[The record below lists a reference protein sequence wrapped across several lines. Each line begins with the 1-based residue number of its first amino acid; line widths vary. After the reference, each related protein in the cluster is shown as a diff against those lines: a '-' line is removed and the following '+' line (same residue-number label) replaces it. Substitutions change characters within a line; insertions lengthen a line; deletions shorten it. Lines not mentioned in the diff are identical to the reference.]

1 MEPLEL
7 PGPKARALI
16 KRNSSVVSPSYPRGY
31 PFVMDHGKGSEVWD
45 VDGNRFL
52 DFMAGIAVTSTG
64 HAHPKVVKAI
74 QEQAAQFIHISSD
87 FYHSTMIELAEK
99 LNEVAPFHEAGV
111 SFMTNS
117 GTEAVETAI
126 KLARYHTG
134 RASFI
139 GFTGAFHGRTMGAV
153 TFTASKPAYHSGFG
167 PLMPGVVHAP
177 YPNPYRPI
185 LVRKPGE
192 DYGET
197 VVRYIE
203 EQILG
208 PILPPDEV
216 AGILV
221 ETIQGEGGYIV
232 PPAGFYPALRKLCDR
247 HGILLIVDE
256 VQCGMGRTGKWWAI
270 EHYGVEPD
278 VVTIAKGIAS
288 GMPLG
293 ACVARQSI
301 MDWEHGAHGNTFGG
315 NPVAC
320 AAALATMDLIEH
332 GYLDNA
338 AKVGEYTLDALEEIQ
353 MRHPSIGDVRGKGL
367 MIGVEFV
374 KDRETK
380 EPAKEISDRVME
392 LAFERGL
399 LTLGCGQSSLRI
411 SPALS
416 INTSEIDEGLQILEQ
431 AITLAEKES
440 SRLGRFDPGHRAG
453 PALNKTRRLFRG
465 AVCFDLKPDYRP

>member
-1 MEPLEL
+1 MEPMKL

-16 KRNSSVVSPSYPRGY
+16 KRDSSVISPSYPRGY

-74 QEQAAQFIHISSD
+74 QEQAEQFLHISSD
-87 FYHSTMIELAEK
+87 FYHVKWIELAEK
-99 LNEVAPFHEAGV
+99 LDEIAPFNEAAV

-134 RASFI
+134 RSNFI

-153 TFTASKPAYHSGFG
+153 TFTASKPAYHGGFY
-167 PLMPGVVHAP
+167 PLMNGVVHAP
-177 YPNPYRPI
+177 FPNPYRPV
-185 LVRKPGE
+185 LERKAGE

-203 EQILG
+203 DQILG
-208 PILPPDEV
+208 HILPPDEV

-232 PPAGFYPALRKLCDR
+232 PPPGFYPALRKLCDKY
-247 HGILLIVDE
+247 GILLMVDE
-256 VQCGMGRTGKWWAI
+256 VQSGMGRTGKWWAI
-270 EHYGVEPD
+270 EHFGIEPD
-278 VVTIAKGIAS
+278 IVTAAKGIAS

-293 ACVARQSI
+293 ACIARQSV
-301 MDWEHGAHGNTFGG
+301 MDWERGSHGNTYGG
-315 NPVAC
+315 NPLAC
-320 AAALATMDLIEH
+320 AAALATLELIQD
-332 GYLDNA
+332 GYLANA
-338 AKVGEYTLDALEEIQ
+338 AEVGQYTIDALEEIQ
-353 MRHPSIGDVRGKGL
+353 ARHPSIGDVRGIGL
-367 MIGVEFV
+367 MIGVDFV
-374 KDRETK
+374 KDRKSK
-380 EPAKEISDRVME
+380 EPAKELADRVVD

-399 LTLGCGQSSLRI
+399 LTLGCGKSVIRVA
-411 SPALS
+411 PALS
-416 INTSEIDEGLQILEQ
+416 ISKTEVDEGLTIFEEAL
-431 AITLAEKES
+431 TLAEKE
-440 SRLGRFDPGHRAG
+440 
-453 PALNKTRRLFRG
+453 LNFK
-465 AVCFDLKPDYRP
+465 

>member
-1 MEPLEL
+1 MEPMKL

-16 KRNSSVVSPSYPRGY
+16 KRDSSVISPSYPRSY

-52 DFMAGIAVTSTG
+52 DFMAGIAVASTG

-74 QEQAAQFIHISSD
+74 KDQADEFIHISSD
-87 FYHSTMIELAEK
+87 FYHVKWIELAEK
-99 LNEVAPFHEAGV
+99 LNEIAPFDEAAV

-134 RASFI
+134 RSNFI

-153 TFTASKPAYHSGFG
+153 TFTASKPTYHGGFY
-167 PLMPGVVHAP
+167 PLMNGVVHAP
-177 YPNPYRPI
+177 FPDPYRPV
-185 LVRKPGE
+185 LDRKAGE

-197 VVRYIE
+197 VVRYID

-208 PILPPDEV
+208 HILPPDEV

-232 PPAGFYPALRKLCDR
+232 PPPGFFPALRRLCDK
-247 HGILLIVDE
+247 HGILLMVDE

-270 EHYGVEPD
+270 EHFGVEPD
-278 VVTIAKGIAS
+278 IVTAAKGIAS

-293 ACVARQSI
+293 ACVARQSV
-301 MDWEHGAHGNTFGG
+301 MDWERGSHGNTYGG
-315 NPVAC
+315 NPIAC
-320 AAALATMDLIEH
+320 AAALATIDLIDKE
-332 GYLDNA
+332 YLANA
-338 AKVGEYTLDALEEIQ
+338 AEVGGYTLDALEEIRA
-353 MRHPSIGDVRGKGL
+353 RHPSVGDVRGIGL

-374 KDRETK
+374 KDRKTK
-380 EPAKEISDRVME
+380 EYGEQIRDRVVE

-399 LTLGCGQSSLRI
+399 LTLGCGKSVLRVA
-411 SPALS
+411 PALS
-416 INTSEIDEGLQILEQ
+416 ITKKEIDEGL
-431 AITLAEKES
+431 AIFEEAVTLAEKE
-440 SRLGRFDPGHRAG
+440 D
-453 PALNKTRRLFRG
+453 NVK
-465 AVCFDLKPDYRP
+465 